1 MRLLHLP
8 DELLRHVLLHCTLS
22 TLRRL
27 KQACAQLR
35 GEGRSMLCSAAW
47 QATPHGAELG
57 QPAWQGQ
64 ATGRLISSGHM
75 DCFGGFRG
83 WYYTDGIK
91 AIVRCGQHLM
101 VLTSG
106 HTSPPA
112 GVIRVEWTGFNA
124 RNQTPL
130 ILERAIIGEGSWP
143 QAFAADDKHVYVLH
157 DGTKFSG
164 TDTGISSFVY
174 ADVLSLEDEYECSAS
189 TPGPSSSL
197 AGLHAVAKDVVVNTP
212 WLPRFAIDGH
222 FTRLRASCADGR
234 L

>member
-1 MRLLHLP
+1 MYLLHLP
-8 DELLRHVLLHCTLS
+8 DELLRHVLLQCTLS

-35 GEGRSMLCSAAW
+35 GEGRSMLRSAAW

-64 ATGRLISSGHM
+64 ATGRVISAGHM
-75 DCFGGFRG
+75 DCFGEFRG
-83 WYYTDGIK
+83 WYQQRDSIK

-112 GVIRVEWTGFNA
+112 RVIRVEWTGFNA

-130 ILERAIIGEGSWP
+130 IMERAIIGQGCWP

-157 DGTKFSG
+157 NDTESSG

-174 ADVLSLEDEYECSAS
+174 ADVLSPEDAYECSAS
-189 TPGPSSSL
+189 TPGPSS
-197 AGLHAVAKDVVVNTP
+197 N
-212 WLPRFAIDGH
+212 R
-222 FTRLRASCADGR
+222 
-234 L
+234 